1 MNPAGLLHFWRQM
14 SDEQNQEL
22 SQTPSVSKRGPRG
35 GLTSSERVKK
45 YRAKKALEAA
55 KKKEE
60 LAAKERMEAKKVVA
74 KERKKFVA
82 ASRSGFDQWDYPEP
96 ADSDEARDALILDG
110 VRDVN
115 CQNQI
120 IEEIPETCRDL
131 GIIDNLFVYRHGV
144 QARLQAQQGSF
155 EPQIHEGWGGR
166 SETLY
171 IQEQF
176 RLFDSMMPGRKLF
189 GKETD
194 FPSWLDYRDR
204 DRKDLWFLSV
214 DELRIP
220 LNEKVHRPVTEEFY
234 PKLNA
239 DGLLSPD
246 YSLSDV
252 HGAMSKAIGEVHD
265 YLELDP
271 RGHIKTGELSA
282 FALQF
287 LHNFRDARVWAI
299 SGTDVLAS
307 GLLRIVKSYL
317 ARVKG
322 AEPTTHNLL
331 WPEYALRGVDATS
344 NEPILLP
351 CRKHPQ
357 RDWSFWTSGISGAAS
372 GPHTDL
378 CLQDDVVQEEG
389 TEATREKLRNRIDNL
404 SNVIDAHGARI
415 ATGTRYHRNDA
426 YQPRIDLHDS
436 DPTALRLLVRG
447 ACWPKEGCSHITLD
461 KATLD
466 DWEILWET
474 RVDNSP
480 EKTLADLKKR
490 FSLNPNDF
498 RHQMLNDPTS
508 SDDLEK
514 IIFEPTLLTSS
525 VRYLDTFPS
534 EGERFIG
541 VDVAFSDS
549 ARADYSVIACVQ
561 VGLNEDELP
570 SMFVHNVW
578 ADRVRPSELAYK
590 VAEINSR
597 FNPQTV
603 LIESVHLYDL
613 LQEKI
618 YSEADKYGFPHPPLF
633 KLPVTVG
640 KAAKLRRIR
649 PLEVLLREKRLIFAA
664 SDYVNL
670 VFDQFARYDGR
681 PSNAGRKKDD
691 AVDILAILAEKCL
704 PRAEVSKDGV
714 VKAME
719 EAKKKREADQLN
731 DMIFGSGPRGHVSS
745 ASDWLP
751 EAQRPDN
758 SALVDDNWGRSNWS
772 WLQLNRR

>member
-1 MNPAGLLHFWRQM
+1 M
-14 SDEQNQEL
+14 SEEPKQDKP
-22 SQTPSVSKRGPRG
+22 QTPSVSKRGPRG
-35 GLTSSERVKK
+35 GLTSSERVAK

-60 LAAKERMEAKKVVA
+60 LAAKERMEAKKAVA
-74 KERKKFVA
+74 KERKNFVA
-82 ASRSGFDQWDYPEP
+82 VSKSGYDQWDYPES

-115 CQNQI
+115 YQNQI

-131 GIIDNLFVYRHGV
+131 GIPDNLFVYRHGV
-144 QARLQAQQGSF
+144 QSRIQAQQGNF
-155 EPQIHEGWGGR
+155 EPKTYEGWGGR
-166 SETLY
+166 SETSY
-171 IQEQF
+171 VQEQF
-176 RLFDSMMPGRKLF
+176 RLYDGMMTGRKLF
-189 GKETD
+189 GKKTD
-194 FPSWLDYRDR
+194 FSSWLDYRDR
-204 DRKDLWFLSV
+204 DRKDLWFIAK
-214 DELRIP
+214 DELGIP
-220 LNEKVHRPVTEEFY
+220 LVENVHRVITEDFY

-239 DGLLSPD
+239 DGLLTPN

-252 HGAMSKAIGEVHD
+252 HTAMYKAIGD
-265 YLELDP
+265 MRDFLLLDP
-271 RGHIKTGELSA
+271 RSHMKTAVLSA

-287 LHNFRDARVWAI
+287 LHNFSDARVWTI
-299 SGTDVLAS
+299 SGTDDLAL
-307 GLLRIVKSYL
+307 GLLRLVKSYL
-317 ARVKG
+317 KRVKG
-322 AEPTTHNLL
+322 AEPTAHNLL

-344 NEPILLP
+344 DEPILLP
-351 CRKHPQ
+351 CRKHAQ
-357 RDWSFWTSGISGAAS
+357 RDWSFWTSGLRSAAS
-372 GPHTDL
+372 GMHCCL
-378 CLQDDVVQEEG
+378 FLQDDVVQKEG
-389 TEATREKLRNRIDNL
+389 TETTRESERNRIDNL
-404 SNVIDAHGARI
+404 SNVLDGHGARI

-466 DWEILWET
+466 DWEMLWET
-474 RVDNSP
+474 RVGNDP

-490 FSLNPNDF
+490 YSLNPNDF

-514 IIFEPTLLTSS
+514 IVFEPTLLTSS

-561 VGLNEDELP
+561 IGLNEDELP

-603 LIESVHLYDL
+603 LIEAVHLYDL

-618 YSEADKYGFPHPPLF
+618 YSEADKYGFSRPPLF

-640 KAAKLRRIR
+640 KSAKLRRIK
-649 PLEVLLREKRLIFAA
+649 PLEVLLREKRLIFAS

-691 AVDILAILAEKCL
+691 AVDVLGILAERCL

-731 DMIFGSGPRGHVSS
+731 DMIFGSGPRGYVSN
-745 ASDWLP
+745 ASDWRQG
-751 EAQRPDN
+751 QRSDDPI
-758 SALVDDNWGRSNWS
+758 SVDDYGGRSNWS
-772 WLQLNRR
+772 WLRLNGR